1 MSSETERIWNDFHAG
16 LRAFISRR
24 VDRPADV
31 DDILQEVF
39 LRIHRRVASLSH
51 AERLVAWLFE
61 VTRNAVADF
70 YRSAA
75 RQRELPAGA
84 APESDGPASEEEA
97 ERQRAELSRCL
108 GPMVQRLPANYREA
122 ITLVELEGLTQRAAA
137 ERLGLSLSGA
147 KSRVQRGRERL
158 RLLLED
164 CCRIDLDGA
173 GRIAGYKARDRD
185 SCSTPGACG
194 SDCGPVSSGS

>member
-1 MSSETERIWNDFHAG
+1 MPGETDQIWNDFHAG

-24 VDRPADV
+24 VANPADV

-75 RQRELPAGA
+75 RQRELPAGLGAEIDGA
-84 APESDGPASEEEA
+84 AHEEGSEEEA
-97 ERQRAELSRCL
+97 ERLRAELSRCL
-108 GPMVQRLPANYREA
+108 GPMVRRLPVRYRETIA
-122 ITLVELEGLTQRAAA
+122 LVELEGLTQRAAA
-137 ERLGLSLSGA
+137 ERLGISLSGA
-147 KSRVQRGRERL
+147 KSRVQRGREKL
-158 RLLLED
+158 RLLLDD
-164 CCRIDLDGA
+164 CCRVHLDAA
-173 GRIAGYKARDRD
+173 GRIAGYESRGE
-185 SCSTPGACG
+185 SACG
-194 SDCGPVSSGS
+194 GCGPSCLPD